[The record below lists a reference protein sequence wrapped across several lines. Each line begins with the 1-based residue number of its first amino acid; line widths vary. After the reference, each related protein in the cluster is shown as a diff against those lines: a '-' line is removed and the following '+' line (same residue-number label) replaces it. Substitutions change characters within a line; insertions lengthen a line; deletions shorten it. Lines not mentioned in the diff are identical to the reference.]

1 MSNLIIIIGLK
12 YLTLITKELI
22 DKIKKLGNNEGAYE
36 NSFSNQRI
44 IPVESDGCVINND
57 RNTHDKQNL
66 KRIIIRL
73 QNLHVSR

>member
-1 MSNLIIIIGLK
+1 M
-12 YLTLITKELI
+12 LITKELI

-57 RNTHDKQNL
+57 RNTHDKQAL
-66 KRIIIRL
+66 KIL
-73 QNLHVSR
+73 